1 MQTMTNDLKR
11 LWRVNG
17 YDGREA
23 QLKMAPLPRAT
34 RRPDERNGTPRVGA
48 VLVLLYPY
56 RGTIHLALTRRPDS
70 LKDHSGQVSF
80 PGGKV
85 EPDESLTEAALRET
99 REELGVPTSSV
110 DMLGELTSLYIPP
123 TDFEVHPFVGWV
135 PFGPNF
141 IPNTSE
147 VAELLE
153 VSIDYLLQ
161 PTTRHKEPWQFGTYT
176 MDVPFYDVQGH
187 KVWGATAMMLSEFL
201 GRWRLAFNTN

>member
-1 MQTMTNDLKR
+1 MQMMVNDLR
-11 LWRVNG
+11 QLWRVNG

-23 QLKMAPLPRAT
+23 QLKMAPLPRAI
-34 RRPDERNGTPRVGA
+34 RRPDERYGEPRVGA
-48 VLVLLYPY
+48 VLVLLYPQH
-56 RGTIHLALTRRPDS
+56 GTTYLALTRRPDS

-99 REELGVPTSSV
+99 WEELGVPPSSV
-110 DMLGELTSLYIPP
+110 AVLGELTSLYIPP

-135 PFGPNF
+135 PFRPNF
-141 IPNTSE
+141 IPNTTE

-153 VSIDYLLQ
+153 VSVDHLLQ
-161 PTTRHKEPWQFGTYT
+161 PNTRHKEPWQFGTYT

-201 GRWRLAFNTN
+201 GRWRLAFGHN

>member
-1 MQTMTNDLKR
+1 MQTMMTNLKR

-17 YDGREA
+17 YDGRQA
-23 QLKMAPLPRAT
+23 QLKMAPLPRAI
-34 RRPDERNGTPRVGA
+34 RRPDERSGSPRVGA

-56 RGTIHLALTRRPDS
+56 HETTHLALTRRPDN

-85 EPDESLTEAALRET
+85 EPNESPTTAALRET
-99 REELGVPTSSV
+99 WEELGIPPSQVEV
-110 DMLGELTSLYIPP
+110 LGELTPLYIPP
-123 TDFEVHPFVGWV
+123 TDFEVHPFVGWI
-135 PFGPNF
+135 PHRPNF
-141 IPNTSE
+141 TPNTAE

-153 VSIDYLLQ
+153 VSVDHLLQ
-161 PTTRHKEPWQFGTYT
+161 PTTRHKEPWHFGTYT

-201 GRWRLAFNTN
+201 GRWQLAFNTN